1 MTVQH
6 PGKKTENEIVKHT
19 QWRQHE
25 DDIIC
30 CVQALFSD
38 PTFALSTYA
47 VNKVLESAGS
57 LSSVSGRSI
66 KRVKER
72 FETLAGSGKFYDHV
86 RGHLA
91 PRIAAIRETLLMSGS
106 NEESQVDQ
114 LNRLW
119 TALDYIHAE
128 PESERATTA
137 QIVKDRSSAII
148 HCMHQVEVPRERTQI
163 PQQQIQQP
171 PPQRHLRHGTAPEPM
186 TFQAPRVP
194 NASIHSALPP
204 LPPPSSSNVA
214 APKDSGTLATSP
226 TTSPKARLK
235 AMDPLSIALKKE

>member
-47 VNKVLESAGS
+47 VNKVPESAGS

-106 NEESQVDQ
+106 NEELQVDQ

-171 PPQRHLRHGTAPEPM
+171 PPQRHLRHGSAPEPM
-186 TFQAPRVP
+186 TFKHQGCQTRAFIRLFRPCPHLQVLMWRLLRV
-194 NASIHSALPP
+194 LG
-204 LPPPSSSNVA
+204 L
-214 APKDSGTLATSP
+214 
-226 TTSPKARLK
+226 
-235 AMDPLSIALKKE
+235 